1 MATTD
6 RSAPQNASEL
16 TAFQRDL
23 LFIIADVGPE
33 KGLGIKDE
41 IAEYYAKEINHG
53 RLYPNLNTLV
63 EMGLVEKGS
72 IDRRTNSYE
81 LTTRGTQL
89 LTDRLEW
96 QANQFDVDRE
106 V

>member
-6 RSAPQNASEL
+6 RSAQQNASEL

-23 LFIIADVGPE
+23 LFVIADVGPA
-33 KGLGIKDE
+33 KGLEIKDE
-41 IAEYYAKEINHG
+41 ITEYYAKEINHG
-53 RLYPNLNTLV
+53 RLYPNLDTLV
-63 EMGLVEKGS
+63 EMVLVEKGS

-96 QANQFDVDRE
+96 QADQFDLDRE